1 MILEELMHERFAT
14 YSFFKD
20 QMAVYAGLP
29 AVFYQGAPDDR
40 QKGWEGE
47 QYPRI
52 VYTID
57 MQADEERKS
66 AGVMQVDLYC
76 DERKT
81 LPEDIEPYIRK
92 CLVNLIVKPEGNSH
106 YAFAWARTEMFSLE
120 RSARDRGVDTM
131 IVGASVRFDILE
143 YSRQETANPDP
154 VQALSRWL
162 KNLEKESLIIGKDH
176 IEKFFEPSGEH
187 PAFYVRVQ
195 SYKTN
200 RATYALTWVDC
211 NLAIHII
218 VPEPENRSLWARYIA
233 DRLNMAGE
241 VIMLDDSP
249 MLIFEVSVENNADY
263 LTRGQVMVKA
273 QYSIPRIGEVEH
285 PLSKIKVSQK
295 EEK

>member
-143 YSRQETANPDP
+143 YSQQETANPDP

-162 KNLEKESLIIGKDH
+162 KDLEKESLVIGKDH
-176 IEKFFEPSGEH
+176 IEKFFEPSGER

>member
-120 RSARDRGVDTM
+120 RSAKMCIRDRKQASGNIFMEISVPKGQG
-131 IVGASVRFDILE
+131 VGA
-143 YSRQETANPDP
+143 
-154 VQALSRWL
+154 
-162 KNLEKESLIIGKDH
+162 
-176 IEKFFEPSGEH
+176 
-187 PAFYVRVQ
+187 
-195 SYKTN
+195 
-200 RATYALTWVDC
+200 WV
-211 NLAIHII
+211 N
-218 VPEPENRSLWARYIA
+218 
-233 DRLNMAGE
+233 
-241 VIMLDDSP
+241 
-249 MLIFEVSVENNADY
+249 
-263 LTRGQVMVKA
+263 
-273 QYSIPRIGEVEH
+273 
-285 PLSKIKVSQK
+285 PLSGKPEEYEFLLNRGTDFLVTDIGPVSYTHLDVYKRQVQF
-295 EEK
+295 